1 MVPFVSPKKGELII
15 MDNERSIAGV
25 YIRVSTEDQ
34 AREGFSLG
42 EQEEKLLQ
50 LCKFKGYEVFKIYKD
65 AGISAKDME
74 HRPAFQEMLSD
85 MKKGKI
91 NYIVAYKLDRVTR
104 SVRDLEELISLLEQY
119 NCYLVCDRDDV
130 NTSSANGKFFVR
142 MLTVL
147 SQLEIEIVS
156 ERTKFGLNGAIKSS
170 HLPGIVPLGYKKDE
184 NKKTI
189 IDETTK
195 PIIERIFK
203 MYLEG
208 KSFQQISNIFNE
220 EKVLHPKPWKDTTI
234 QKIIDNKIYM
244 GDYEQY
250 KRIAKKE
257 KKEPIIY
264 MNVVEP
270 IISRAMWEE
279 CQHQKEKNQRTYTRD
294 RVYMFFQK
302 IKCPTCDRIM
312 KCKGSGGKKKKY
324 MYYTCEKCRL
334 NYREDKIE
342 ELLSNFIYDLVEYD
356 MAVKKYYLPILADN
370 KPTKTDDIDKEINQL
385 EKQKERIKKAYMSGI
400 VEMEDF
406 SEDYKLIED
415 KLEIL
420 AQKKNEILDLDN
432 ISFSPQQLM
441 ADRDIERETMI
452 RLDTLN
458 SVVKTNW
465 ESKSKEEKQ
474 EFISKLVESI
484 IITKNTK
491 NELHIEKIN
500 FRKSFMDMLIK
511 LVEKGV
517 FDVLVPCEINGKDDV
532 ILGTG
537 NINNSQV
544 QEYLDRLNEYYETN
558 FYQIY
563 EKVDEETGNIIGE
576 FTPKNNEKIIRILPI
591 SPTESTTKSPITKND
606 INPKYGIVTYNPTK
620 PKKKTV
626 NGVDTYAT

>member
-1 MVPFVSPKKGELII
+1 
-15 MDNERSIAGV
+15 MDNERSIAAV

-42 EQEEKLLQ
+42 EQKEKLLQ
-50 LCKFKGYEVFKIYKD
+50 LCAFKGYEVFKIYED

-104 SVRDLEELISLLEQY
+104 SVRDLEELISVLEQY
-119 NCYLVCDRDDV
+119 NCFLVCDRDDV
-130 NTSSANGKFFVR
+130 NTSTANGRFFVR

-156 ERTKFGLNGAIKSS
+156 ERTKFGLNGAIKSG
-170 HLPGIVPLGYKKDE
+170 HLPGVLALGYKKDG

-195 PIIERIFK
+195 SVIERIFK

-220 EKVLHPKPWKDTTI
+220 EELLKPKKWKDTTI

-244 GDYEQY
+244 GDYEQF
-250 KRIAKKE
+250 KRIAKNKQI
-257 KKEPIIY
+257 EPVVY

-270 IISRAMWEE
+270 IISRAVWKE

-294 RVYMFFQK
+294 RVYLFFQK
-302 IKCPTCDRIM
+302 IKCPTCGRIM

-324 MYYTCEKCRL
+324 MYYNCEKCHL
-334 NYREDKIE
+334 NFREDKIE
-342 ELLSNFIYDLVEYD
+342 ELLSNFIYDMVEYD
-356 MAVKKYYLPILADN
+356 MAVKKYFLPILADH
-370 KPTKTDDIDKEINQL
+370 KPTKNDDIDKEMKQL

-420 AQKKNEILDLDN
+420 EQKKNEILDLDN
-432 ISFSPQQLM
+432 VTFSPQQLM

-458 SVVKTNW
+458 SVVKTTW

-484 IITKNTK
+484 IITKDNQ
-491 NELHIEKIN
+491 NELHIERIN
-500 FRKSFMDMLIK
+500 FRKSFIDMLIK
-511 LVEKGV
+511 LVDKGV
-517 FDVLVPCEINGKDDV
+517 FDVLVPCEINGKEDV

-537 NINNSQV
+537 NISNNQV

-576 FTPKNNEKIIRILPI
+576 FTPKENEKIIRVLPI
-591 SPTESTTKSPITKND
+591 SPTESTTKSPITKD
-606 INPKYGIVTYNPTK
+606 DVDTKYGIVTYNPTK
-620 PKKKTV
+620 PRNKIVK
-626 NGVDTYAT
+626 GVDNYATT

>member
-1 MVPFVSPKKGELII
+1 
-15 MDNERSIAGV
+15 MDNERSIAAV

-42 EQEEKLLQ
+42 EQKEKLLQ
-50 LCKFKGYEVFKIYKD
+50 LCAFKGYEVFKIYED

-104 SVRDLEELISLLEQY
+104 SVRDLEELISVLEQY
-119 NCYLVCDRDDV
+119 NCFLVCDRDDV
-130 NTSSANGKFFVR
+130 NTSTANGRFFVR

-156 ERTKFGLNGAIKSS
+156 ERTKFGLNGAIKSG
-170 HLPGIVPLGYKKDE
+170 HLPGVLALGYKKDG

-195 PIIERIFK
+195 PVIERIFK

-220 EKVLHPKPWKDTTI
+220 EELLKPKKWKDTTI

-244 GDYEQY
+244 GDYEQF
-250 KRIAKKE
+250 KRIAKNKQI
-257 KKEPIIY
+257 EPVVY

-294 RVYMFFQK
+294 RVYLFFQK
-302 IKCPTCDRIM
+302 IKCPTCGRIM

-324 MYYTCEKCRL
+324 MYYTCEKCHL
-334 NYREDKIE
+334 NFREDKIE
-342 ELLSNFIYDLVEYD
+342 ELLSNFIYDMVEYD
-356 MAVKKYYLPILADN
+356 MAVKKYFLPILADH
-370 KPTKTDDIDKEINQL
+370 KPIKTEDIDKEIRQL

-420 AQKKNEILDLDN
+420 EQKKNESLDLDN
-432 ISFSPQQLM
+432 MTFSPQQLM

-452 RLDTLN
+452 RLDILN
-458 SVVKTNW
+458 SVVKTTW
-465 ESKSKEEKQ
+465 ENKSKEEKQ
-474 EFISKLVESI
+474 EFISKLVESV
-484 IITKNTK
+484 IITKDTN
-491 NELHIEKIN
+491 NELHVEKIN
-500 FRKSFMDMLIK
+500 FRKSFIDMLSK
-511 LVEKGV
+511 LFGKGIL
-517 FDVLVPCEINGKDDV
+517 DVLVPVEINGKEEF

-537 NINNSQV
+537 NITDSQV
-544 QEYLDRLNEYYETN
+544 QEYLDRLNEYYETK

-576 FTPKNNEKIIRILPI
+576 FIPKKDEKIIRILPI
-591 SPTESTTKSPITKND
+591 SSNKSSTKSPITKDD
-606 INPKYGIVTYNPTK
+606 IDTKYGIVTYNPNR
-620 PKKKTV
+620 PKEKV
-626 NGVDTYAT
+626 LEGVSDYATS